1 MRKGDLMKIILLQ
14 DVRKVGK
21 KDDILEVSDGYANN
35 YLIKNKLAVP
45 LTKRSKEVL
54 DTRLDKEAKEEEKKV
69 KELNEIKK
77 ELENK
82 IISFQ
87 VKTGVQDKVFGK
99 VSTKQISEKLKEMGY
114 SVDKKCIK
122 LDNDLDVLGIHEVE
136 VVLHKKVIFK
146 IRVNLQK

>member
-1 MRKGDLMKIILLQ
+1 MKVILLQ

-21 KDDILEVSDGYANN
+21 KDEIQEVSDGYASN

-54 DTRLDKEAKEEEKKV
+54 DRRLDEERVEEEKRV
-69 KELNEIKK
+69 ESLNKIKK

-82 IISFQ
+82 IIEFK
-87 VKTGVQDKVFGK
+87 VKTGAQDKVFGK
-99 VSTKQISEKLKEMGY
+99 VSTKQIALKLKEMGY
-114 SVDKKCIK
+114 EIDKKCIN
-122 LDNDLDVLGIHEVE
+122 LDTDLDTLGIHEVE
-136 VVLHKKVIFK
+136 LVLHKKVIFK